1 MSEDELLHT
10 LGNLARYDERWD
22 RLAAGTLTPEEDA
35 ELRALAA
42 TDADAREAHEAF
54 RPLGAEFLARIQES
68 IAAPAVAKPANAA
81 SSAKVLPFG
90 RRAGKIGCLIAA
102 AAAIA
107 AMLTFFVRPPALP
120 DYALAE

>member
-42 TDADAREAHEAF
+42 TDDDAREAYDAF
-54 RPLGAEFLARIQES
+54 RPLGTEFLARIQES
-68 IAAPAVAKPANAA
+68 IATPAVAQAPAVAPP
-81 SSAKVLPFG
+81 AKVLPFR
-90 RRAGKIGCLIAA
+90 RRAGKISAWIATA
-102 AAAIA
+102 
-107 AMLTFFVRPPALP
+107 
-120 DYALAE
+120 